1 MPAPRVMGVL
11 FMPVIRKLAQ
21 ISRADESR
29 VREDIARLPELL
41 DHVDGLIADGTIGT
55 SEPNAAD
62 FQILASV
69 GVLRAFAD
77 VGHQVSGRPCEAAA
91 RRLYPDWPSI
101 PSGLPT
107 S

>member
-1 MPAPRVMGVL
+1 VPARVYVM
-11 FMPVIRKLAQ
+11 FMPVIRQMARK
-21 ISRADESR
+21 SRADDAR
-29 VREDIARLPELL
+29 VRADIAQLPELL
-41 DHVDGLIADGTIGT
+41 DHVDGLIADGTIGA

-77 VGHQVSGRPCEAAA
+77 LEEQLRDRPCEAAT

-101 PSGLPT
+101 PSGLPI